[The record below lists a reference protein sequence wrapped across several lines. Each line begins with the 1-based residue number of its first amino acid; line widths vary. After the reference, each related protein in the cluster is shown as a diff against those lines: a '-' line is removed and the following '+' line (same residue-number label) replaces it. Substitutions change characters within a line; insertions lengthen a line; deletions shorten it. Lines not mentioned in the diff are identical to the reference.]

1 MMRRFIFTVVLSTLV
16 WSCSSD
22 DDNDGVQILPPRP
35 LSEVAVEDD
44 AEIREF
50 LQTHF
55 YNYEEF
61 QNPPADFDF
70 KIRIDTIAGENA
82 DKTPLID
89 QVESAVVN
97 VSSFEFSLNDEEL
110 DVPHTYYYL
119 SAREGIGQSPTVADS
134 TFVRYEGML
143 LNGTSFDGS
152 TTGTWFDL
160 ARIQAPLQGFRGF
173 SEGMVNFKEGG
184 DPIVNADGTF
194 SVSDYGVGMI
204 IMPSGLANFN
214 GSRGLIGQYAPIIF
228 TVDLFSVNT
237 ADHDGDGIPSIME
250 DLDGD
255 GYLYNDNTDA
265 ASEANA
271 GVGLVANF
279 LDSDDDDD
287 GIPTRDEIEIDGAGN
302 ITFPDSDGDGTPD
315 YLDSDS

>member
-16 WSCSSD
+16 WSCSND

-35 LSEVAVEDD
+35 LSEVAAEDD

-82 DKTPLID
+82 DKIPLID

-97 VSSFEFSLNDEEL
+97 VSDFEFGLSQDEEN
-110 DVPHTYYYL
+110 VPHKYYFL
-119 SAREGIGQSPTVADS
+119 EVREGEGVSPTIADS
-134 TFVRYEGML
+134 TLLRFEGSL
-143 LNGTSFDGS
+143 LNGNFFDATPQYS
-152 TTGTWFDL
+152 WQPL
-160 ARIQAPLQGFRGF
+160 AFSIRGY
-173 SEGMVNFKEGG
+173 SNGISNFKSGTN
-184 DPIVNADGTF
+184 DALIVNSDGT
-194 SVSDYGVGMI
+194 SRYANSGIGIV
-204 IMPSGLANFN
+204 IMPSGLGYFSGN
-214 GSRGLIGQYAPIIF
+214 GPGGRIPSYSPLIF
-228 TVDLFSVNT
+228 TIEVGNVIVGTDTDN
-237 ADHDGDGIPSIME
+237 DGIPSIME

-255 GYLYNDNTDA
+255 GYLFNDNTDA
-265 ASEANA
+265 ESEANA
-271 GVGLVANF
+271 RAVALANF
-279 LDSDDDDD
+279 RDPDDDDD